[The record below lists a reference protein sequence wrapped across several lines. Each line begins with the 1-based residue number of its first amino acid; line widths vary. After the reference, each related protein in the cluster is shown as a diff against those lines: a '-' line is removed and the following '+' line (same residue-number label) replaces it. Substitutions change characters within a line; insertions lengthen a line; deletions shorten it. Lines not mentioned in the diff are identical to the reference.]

1 MTGEHYI
8 GTELE
13 IFAKADHWK
22 AYFRSQI
29 APYFGNSVL
38 EVGAGIG
45 ATTETLSKI
54 SHQNWLCLEPD
65 ENLLKH
71 VDEKIV
77 NGSLPPTCRTQV
89 GTLDDL
95 ENAAFFDVILYIDV
109 LEHIE
114 ADRAELLKA
123 SKHLHSG
130 GRLIVLAPAYQRLY
144 SPFDKAIG
152 HFRRYD
158 RKSLSALTPPDC
170 RIERMIYLDA
180 VGVSLSFGNRLL
192 LRQSTPSDEQI
203 QFWDKRII
211 PISRVIDRIIGY
223 SAGRSIIGIWQKN

>member
-1 MTGEHYI
+1 MTEEHYI

-13 IFAKADHWK
+13 IFAKADRWK

-29 APYFGNSVL
+29 APYFGEAVL

-54 SHQNWLCLEPD
+54 PHQDWLCIEPD
-65 ENLLKH
+65 ANLLAD
-71 VDEKIV
+71 VDVMIAKGI
-77 NGSLPPTCRTQV
+77 LPATCRTKV
-89 GTLDDL
+89 GTIDDL
-95 ENAAFFDVILYIDV
+95 GEDPLFDTILYIDV

-123 SKHLHSG
+123 SKYLHSG
-130 GRLIVLAPAYQRLY
+130 GRLIVLSPAYQSLY

-158 RKSLSALTPPDC
+158 RTSLSALTPPNC

-192 LRQSTPSDEQI
+192 LRQSTPSDKQI

-211 PISRVIDRIIGY
+211 PVSRVIDRIIGY
-223 SAGRSIIGIWQKN
+223 NAGRSIIGIWQKN

>member
-1 MTGEHYI
+1 MTEEHYI

-13 IFAKADHWK
+13 IFAKADRWK
-22 AYFRSQI
+22 AYFRSHI
-29 APYFGNSVL
+29 APYFGDTLL

-45 ATTETLSKI
+45 ATTETLCKVP
-54 SHQNWLCLEPD
+54 HNDWLCLEPD
-65 ENLLKH
+65 ANLLKD
-71 VDEKIV
+71 VDEKIAHRD
-77 NGSLPPTCRTQV
+77 LPATCRTQV
-89 GTLDDL
+89 GTVDDL
-95 ENAAFFDVILYIDV
+95 GGKALFDTILYIDV

-114 ADRAELLKA
+114 ADHAELLKA
-123 SKHLHSG
+123 SRHLHSG

-192 LRQSTPSDEQI
+192 LRQSTPTDEQI
-203 QFWDKRII
+203 QFWDKWII
-211 PISRVIDRIIGY
+211 PISRVIDRIIRY
-223 SAGRSIIGIWQKN
+223 NAGRSIIGIWQKK

>member
-1 MTGEHYI
+1 MPEENYI

-13 IFAKADHWK
+13 IFAKADRWK
-22 AYFRSQI
+22 AYFRSHI
-29 APYFGNSVL
+29 APYFGDTVL

-45 ATTETLSKI
+45 ATTETLCKVP
-54 SHQNWLCLEPD
+54 HKDWLCLEPD
-65 ENLLKH
+65 PNLLKD
-71 VDEKIV
+71 VDKKIA
-77 NGSLPPTCRTQV
+77 NCDLPSTCRTQI
-89 GTLDDL
+89 GTVDDL
-95 ENAAFFDVILYIDV
+95 AAKTLFNTILYIDV

-130 GRLIVLAPAYQRLY
+130 SRLIVLAPAYQSLY

-152 HFRRYD
+152 HFRRYN
-158 RKSLSALTPPDC
+158 RESLSALTPPDC
-170 RIERMIYLDA
+170 YIEKMVYLDS
-180 VGVSLSFGNRLL
+180 VGVAISFGNRLL
-192 LRQSTPSDEQI
+192 LRQSTPTDEQI

-223 SAGRSIIGIWQKN
+223 NAGRSIIGIWQKN